1 MLSIMLVALFN
12 LTKVALPKIK
22 ITKGNILQFMI
33 TNQGNILEKLTNLS
47 ETEELK
53 DLLYSWW
60 DLVDTS
66 DSDDKGEFWFTID
79 VGVTVSLGLSLAG
92 DQKSFLVFVFLG
104 IGSGSLELGLIS
116 FLEIFMVSYL
126 DDSTSLDDIS
136 LLGVLLGKSSLG
148 QSGLVSNSLLL
159 QSFWNWWCHFEGYE
173 RPISY
178 LKILPI
184 RFSITRNVRNVIG
197 LSDNP

>member
-1 MLSIMLVALFN
+1 M
-12 LTKVALPKIK
+12 
-22 ITKGNILQFMI
+22 GC
-33 TNQGNILEKLTNLS
+33 LESLYFYGKLTNLS

-66 DSDDKGEFWFTID
+66 DSDDKGQFWFTID
-79 VGVTVSLGLSLAG
+79 VSVTVSLSLSLAG
-92 DQKSFLVFVFLG
+92 DQKSFLVGVFLG
-104 IGSGSLELGLIS
+104 VGGSSLKRIDNWRPFPEM
-116 FLEIFMVSYL
+116 FMVSYL
-126 DDSTSLDDIS
+126 DDSTSLDGIS
-136 LLGVLLGKSSLG
+136 LLGVLLSKCSLSQSS
-148 QSGLVSNSLLL
+148 LVSNSLLL

-184 RFSITRNVRNVIG
+184 SSNRIRNVRNCIG
-197 LSDNP
+197 LSDNS

>member
-22 ITKGNILQFMI
+22 VTKSNSYRVTNRGNIP
-33 TNQGNILEKLTNLS
+33 EKLTNLS

-104 IGSGSLELGLIS
+104 IGSGSLELGLIIRIPG
-116 FLEIFMVSYL
+116 IFMVSYL

-184 RFSITRNVRNVIG
+184 RFSITRNVRNVVG

>member
-1 MLSIMLVALFN
+1 M
-12 LTKVALPKIK
+12 
-22 ITKGNILQFMI
+22 
-33 TNQGNILEKLTNLS
+33 EKLTNLS

-53 DLLYSWW
+53 DLLYSWR

-104 IGSGSLELGLIS
+104 IGSGSLELGLIKRIPG
-116 FLEIFMVSYL
+116 IFMVSYL

-159 QSFWNWWCHFEGYE
+159 QSFWN
-173 RPISY
+173 
-178 LKILPI
+178 
-184 RFSITRNVRNVIG
+184 
-197 LSDNP
+197 